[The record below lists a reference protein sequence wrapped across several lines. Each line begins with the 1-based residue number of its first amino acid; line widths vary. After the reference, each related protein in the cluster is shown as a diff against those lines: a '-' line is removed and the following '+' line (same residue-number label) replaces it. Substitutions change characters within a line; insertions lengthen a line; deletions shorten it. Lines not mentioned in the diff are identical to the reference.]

1 MPFIGTFTP
10 ILVNTFMGNK
20 VLITGG
26 SGLVGSVLSSTL
38 EKGGYTVC
46 YLSRHKN
53 MNSRNKVYTW
63 DIGRGFIEPDA
74 FEGVEYI
81 IHLAGAG
88 VADKRWT
95 SSRKKIL
102 ASSRIDSVNLLYKEF
117 KRRGG
122 RLKAFISAS
131 GIGIYGLNTGDN
143 LLTEENSELGN
154 DFLAKLTKSWEEAA
168 DQFDD
173 VAERVIKLRIGP
185 VLSKHGGLLEKF
197 MLPAKFGLMTAI
209 GTGRQYLSWI
219 HIDDLV
225 NMFISVMENK
235 RLEGVFNA
243 VAPKPVTNKVFAKTL
258 AKTLQRPYFLPNVP
272 ETLIKIAFGELASV
286 ITGGNKVS
294 SEKIERT
301 GFKFSYSELKDAL
314 ADLL

>member
-1 MPFIGTFTP
+1 MPFLGTFTP

-26 SGLVGSVLSSTL
+26 SGLVGSELSSAL
-38 EKGGYTVC
+38 EKRGYTVC
-46 YLSRHKN
+46 HLSRYKN
-53 MNSRNKVYTW
+53 RNSKYNIYTW
-63 DIGRGFIEPDA
+63 DIGRRFIEPDA

-88 VADKRWT
+88 VAEKRWT

-102 ASSRIDSVNLLYKEF
+102 TSSRIDSASLLYNEL

-131 GIGIYGLNTGDN
+131 AIGIYGFDTGDN
-143 LLTEENSELGN
+143 LLSEDQSETGS
-154 DFLAKLTKSWEEAA
+154 DFLANLTKSWEAAA
-168 DQFDD
+168 DKFQD
-173 VAERVIKLRIGP
+173 VADRIVKLRIGL
-185 VLSKHGGLLEKF
+185 VLSKNGGLLEKF
-197 MLPAKFGLMTAI
+197 IPPAKLGLSTAFGD
-209 GTGRQYLSWI
+209 GQQYMSWI
-219 HIDDLV
+219 HINDLV
-225 NMFISVMENK
+225 KMLISAIENK
-235 RLEGVFNA
+235 NMGGVYNA
-243 VAPKPVTNKVFAKTL
+243 VAPNPVTNTVFVKTL
-258 AKTLQRPYFLPNVP
+258 SKILHRPYFLPNTP
-272 ETLIKIAFGELASV
+272 DFLIKIAFGELASV

-301 GFKFSYSELKDAL
+301 GFKFSYPELENAL